1 MGQTVSEVWAPH
13 LQKQH
18 INVM

>member
-1 MGQTVSEVWAPH
+1 MEQTVSEVWESH